1 MRRQTILTLVA
12 FLAWHLIAIC
22 QEPAERLNRQVEAT
36 HLDTLAIDSVSQD
49 SVPIDTLPT
58 NTLSTDTLPVDTAG
72 NVRSVQ
78 ERKITPVDVDDNKPF
93 KPSLHYYDT
102 KGELLEQPVMFLSE
116 LDTLK
121 KNNKVKMQYPTVNA
135 LSVGLNV
142 WDPIMT
148 LTGQKYGGIDLW
160 ADLSIYNR
168 IFPVVEVGVGM
179 ANSTPKDANY
189 TYKCH
194 PSIYAKIGVNY
205 NFFFNDTDDYQF
217 FAGIRGGF
225 SSFGYEIQDITVN
238 SSYWGESHNFAIT
251 DQHSTALY
259 GEALLGIKVKI
270 WKAFSMGWSFRY
282 HHLFK
287 CKDASNSSPYYIP
300 GFGNRNSKLGASFSL
315 IYTIDFAD
323 KNSPDESR

>member
-1 MRRQTILTLVA
+1 MRRLTLIFMLVMVA
-12 FLAWHLIAIC
+12 WQLMAIC
-22 QEPAERLNRQVEAT
+22 QVPVDSLARLNKVEIVDS
-36 HLDTLAIDSVSQD
+36 LMSNDNKRDSVVGD
-49 SVPIDTLPT
+49 TIVVENVNVPKI
-58 NTLSTDTLPVDTAG
+58 S
-72 NVRSVQ
+72 Q

-102 KGELLEQPVMFLSE
+102 KGELLDEPVMFLSE

-121 KNNKVKMQYPTVNA
+121 KDNKIKMQYPVLNA
-135 LSVGLNV
+135 ISIGLNV

-160 ADLSIYNR
+160 ADFSIHNR
-168 IFPVVEVGVGM
+168 IFPIIEVGVGM
-179 ANSTPKDANY
+179 ANSTPKDGNY

-225 SSFGYEIQDITVN
+225 SSFNYEINDITIN
-238 SSYWGESHNFAIT
+238 SSYWGESHNFTIP
-251 DQHSTALY
+251 DQHTTALY

-315 IYTIDFAD
+315 IYTFNLGD
-323 KNSPDESR
+323 KNLSEQNR